1 VSFVE
6 NQLLPDEN
14 VVLLTH
20 QHPLVLFWPIVIN
33 IAAAAVVIALAFYLE
48 IYWFLL
54 FYLGPLLLLL
64 WEVLVRHKKEYIITS
79 RRVVKQQGIFSVNSF
94 DASLDK
100 INNIFHEQTVWG
112 RLLGYGNVRLETAS
126 EHGITVFHLIPDP
139 VAFKNCIVLQ
149 RELYRSSQ
157 LGSSDSVRREDI
169 PGMLDELARL
179 RDRNV
184 ITAAEFDEKKKNL
197 LARL

>member
-6 NQLLPDEN
+6 DQLLPDEE

-20 QHPLVLFWPIVIN
+20 QHPVVLFWPIVIN
-33 IAAAAVVIALAFYLE
+33 IAAAAVLVALAFYLA
-48 IYWFLL
+48 IYWFLF
-54 FYLGPLLLLL
+54 FYFVPLLLLL
-64 WEVLVRHKKEYIITS
+64 WEVLIRHKKEYIITN
-79 RRVVKQQGIFSVNSF
+79 RRVVKQQGIFSVSSF

-100 INNIFHEQTVWG
+100 INNIFHEQSFWG
-112 RLLGYGNVRLETAS
+112 RILGYGNVRLETAS

-139 VAFKNCIVLQ
+139 LAFKNCIVHQ

-157 LGSSDSVRREDI
+157 FGSLDSVRREDV
-169 PGMLDELARL
+169 PKMLDELARL

-184 ITAAEFDEKKKNL
+184 ITAAEFDAKKKNL

>member
-1 VSFVE
+1 MSFVE
-6 NQLLPDEN
+6 NQLLPDEE

-20 QHPLVLFWPIVIN
+20 QHPVVLFWPILIN
-33 IAAAAVVIALAFYLE
+33 IAAAAVVVALAFTLAV
-48 IYWFLL
+48 YWFL
-54 FYLGPLLLLL
+54 FFFLGPLLLLL
-64 WEVLVRHKKEYIITS
+64 WEVLVRHKKEYIITT
-79 RRVVKQQGIFSVNSF
+79 RRVVKQQGIFSVSSF

-100 INNIFHEQTVWG
+100 INNIFHEQSLWG
-112 RLLGYGNVRLETAS
+112 RILGYGNVRLETAS

-139 VAFKNCIVLQ
+139 LAFKNCIVQQ

-157 LGSSDSVRREDI
+157 MGSLGSIRREDV

>member
-1 VSFVE
+1 MSFVE
-6 NQLLPDEN
+6 NQLLPDEE

-20 QHPLVLFWPIVIN
+20 QHPVVLFWPILIN
-33 IAAAAVVIALAFYLE
+33 IAAAAVVIALAFTLA

-54 FYLGPLLLLL
+54 FYFGPLLLLL
-64 WEVLVRHKKEYIITS
+64 WEVLVRHKEEYIITS
-79 RRVVKQQGIFSVNSF
+79 RRIVKQQGVFSVSSF

-100 INNIFHEQTVWG
+100 INNILHEQSLWG
-112 RLLGYGNVRLETAS
+112 RVLGYGNVRLETAS

-139 VAFKNCIVLQ
+139 VAFKNCIVQQ

-157 LGSSDSVRREDI
+157 TGSLGSVSREDV

>member
-6 NQLLPDEN
+6 DQLLPDEE

-20 QHPLVLFWPIVIN
+20 QHPVVLFWPILIN
-33 IAAAAVVIALAFYLE
+33 IAAAAVVVALAFNLAV
-48 IYWFLL
+48 YWFLF

-64 WEVLVRHKKEYIITS
+64 WEVLVRHKKEYIITT
-79 RRVVKQQGIFSVNSF
+79 RRVVKQQGIFSVSSF

-100 INNIFHEQTVWG
+100 INNIFHEQSLWG
-112 RLLGYGNVRLETAS
+112 RILGYGNVQLETAS

-139 VAFKNCIVLQ
+139 LAFKNCIVQQ

-157 LGSSDSVRREDI
+157 MGSLGSVRREDV
-169 PGMLDELARL
+169 PRMLDELASL

-184 ITAAEFDEKKKNL
+184 ITAAEFDEKKKDL

>member
-6 NQLLPDEN
+6 NQLLPDEE

-20 QHPLVLFWPIVIN
+20 QHPVVLVWPILIN
-33 IAAAAVVIALAFYLE
+33 IAAAAVVIVLAFNLE

-54 FYLGPLLLLL
+54 FYFGPLLLLL
-64 WEVLVRHKKEYIITS
+64 WEILVRHKKEYIITN
-79 RRVVKQQGIFSVNSF
+79 RRVVKQQGIVSVNSL

-100 INNIFHEQTVWG
+100 INNIFHEQKFWG
-112 RLLGYGNVRLETAS
+112 RVLGYGNVGLETAS
-126 EHGITVFHLIPDP
+126 EQGTTVFHLIPDP
-139 VAFKNCIVLQ
+139 VAFKNCIVQQ

-157 LGSSDSVRREDI
+157 VGSLGSVSREDV
-169 PGMLDELARL
+169 PRMLDELARL

-184 ITAAEFDEKKKNL
+184 ITAAEFDEKKKSL

>member
-6 NQLLPDEN
+6 NQILPDEK

-20 QHPLVLFWPIVIN
+20 QHPVVLFWPVLIN
-33 IAAAAVVIALAFYLE
+33 IAAAAVVIALAFTLE
-48 IYWFLL
+48 VYWFLL
-54 FYLGPLLLLL
+54 FYFAPLVLLL
-64 WEVLVRHKKEYIITS
+64 WEILVRHKKEYIITS
-79 RRVVKQQGIFSVNSF
+79 RRVVKQQGIFSVSSF

-100 INNIFHEQTVWG
+100 INNIFHEQSFWG
-112 RLLGYGNVRLETAS
+112 RVLGYGNVSLETAS

-139 VAFKNCIVLQ
+139 VAFKNCIVQQ

-157 LGSSDSVRREDI
+157 AEPLGSVRREDV
-169 PGMLDELARL
+169 PRMLDELARL

>member
-6 NQLLPDEN
+6 NQLLPDEE

-20 QHPLVLFWPIVIN
+20 QHPMVLFWPILIN
-33 IAAAAVVIALAFYLE
+33 IAAAAVVVALAFNLAV
-48 IYWFLL
+48 YWFLF

-64 WEVLVRHKKEYIITS
+64 WEVLVRHKKEYIITT
-79 RRVVKQQGIFSVNSF
+79 RRVVKQQGIFSVSSF

-100 INNIFHEQTVWG
+100 INNIFHEQSLWG
-112 RLLGYGNVRLETAS
+112 RILGYGNVRLETAS
-126 EHGITVFHLIPDP
+126 EHGITVFHLIPEP
-139 VAFKNCIVLQ
+139 LAFKNCIVQQ

-157 LGSSDSVRREDI
+157 MGSLGSVRREDV
-169 PGMLDELARL
+169 PRMLDELASL

-184 ITAAEFDEKKKNL
+184 ITAAEFDEKKKDL

>member
-6 NQLLPDEN
+6 NQLLPDEE

-20 QHPLVLFWPIVIN
+20 QHPMVLFWPILIN
-33 IAAAAVVIALAFYLE
+33 IAAAAVVVALAFTLAV
-48 IYWFLL
+48 YWFLF

-64 WEVLVRHKKEYIITS
+64 WEVLVRHKKEYIITT
-79 RRVVKQQGIFSVNSF
+79 RRVVKQQGIFSVSSF

-100 INNIFHEQTVWG
+100 INNIFHEQSLWG
-112 RLLGYGNVRLETAS
+112 RILGYGNVRLETAS

-139 VAFKNCIVLQ
+139 LAFKNCIVQQ

-157 LGSSDSVRREDI
+157 MGSLGSVRREDV
-169 PGMLDELARL
+169 PRMLDELASL

-184 ITAAEFDEKKKNL
+184 ITAAEFDEKKKDL

>member
-6 NQLLPDEN
+6 NQLLPDEK
-14 VVLLTH
+14 VVVLTH
-20 QHPLVLFWPIVIN
+20 QHPVVLFWPVLIN
-33 IAAAAVVIALAFYLE
+33 IAAAAVVIALAFSLE

-64 WEVLVRHKKEYIITS
+64 WEILVRHKKEYIITN

-100 INNIFHEQTVWG
+100 INNIFHEQKFWG
-112 RLLGYGNVRLETAS
+112 RVLGYGNVGLETAS
-126 EHGITVFHLIPDP
+126 EQGITAFHVIPDP
-139 VAFKNCIVLQ
+139 VAFKNCIVQQ

-157 LGSSDSVRREDI
+157 AGSLGSFSREDVLR
-169 PGMLDELARL
+169 MLDELARL
-179 RDRNV
+179 RDRNI
-184 ITAAEFDEKKKNL
+184 ITPAEFDEKKKSL